1 MSAEIRLMAL
11 DRCES
16 AEMRPCSALIGR
28 MPTTR
33 RDVAARGQVRGQGAR
48 RYRPTRPH
56 PDRAHRGHR
65 LTRQPSSSGRVGE
78 LTRSEACERAA
89 APRRS
94 GFSISSTIHSRK
106 LRRGLSSAL
115 RCTIEGRQGVS
126 GGALGHFLGPPTG
139 RRHADLDSARS
150 THHDHRQARQ
160 PSGGGHLMNVQS
172 SPERCRDLRLD
183 FGDRGGGVLMSYR
196 ARRSCAGVGVV
207 REGGSRQA
215 GSFTERGVELNR
227 LLAAVVAGTTSE
239 SLAMGMAWP

>member
-1 MSAEIRLMAL
+1 
-11 DRCES
+11 
-16 AEMRPCSALIGR
+16 MRPCSALIGR
-28 MPTTR
+28 MPATR

-56 PDRAHRGHR
+56 PDGAHGGHR

-94 GFSISSTIHSRK
+94 GFSTPKRSLTEIETWSEQRSPVRYRGPSR
-106 LRRGLSSAL
+106 RQWWRAWAL
-115 RCTIEGRQGVS
+115 PWPSHGW
-126 GGALGHFLGPPTG
+126 
-139 RRHADLDSARS
+139 HADLDSARS